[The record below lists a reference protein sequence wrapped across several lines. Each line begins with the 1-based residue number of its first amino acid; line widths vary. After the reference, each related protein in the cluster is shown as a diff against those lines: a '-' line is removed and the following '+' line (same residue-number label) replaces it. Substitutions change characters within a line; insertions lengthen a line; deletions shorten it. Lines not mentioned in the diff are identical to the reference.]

1 MESPEVRRRTM
12 QAVKSKDTAPE
23 LLVRKLAHR
32 MGYRFRLHR
41 KGLPG
46 KPDLVFPRMHK
57 AIFVHGCF
65 WHGHN
70 CARGARVPKANR
82 DYWTKKIARNKER
95 DRVNLIALKELDWKA
110 LVLWECQLR
119 DQKGLGAQL
128 SAFLA
133 KVPLLK
139 ESSDRTVGK
148 RQ

>member
-1 MESPEVRRRTM
+1 M

-23 LLVRKLAHR
+23 LLVRRLAHR

-41 KGLPG
+41 KNLPG

-57 AIFVHGCF
+57 TIFVHGCF

-95 DRVNLIALKELDWKA
+95 DRVNLIALKDSGWKA
-110 LVLWECQLR
+110 LVLWECQLG
-119 DQKGLGAQL
+119 DQKDLGAQL
-128 SAFLA
+128 NAFLT
-133 KVPLLK
+133 KGPLLK
-139 ESSDRTVGK
+139 ESSDRAVAK